1 MGNTE
6 NIRRIHENDAIFVPI
21 AADLNEFRLKW
32 TILRIAAQCF
42 LQKRCKVASTKA
54 ENGARKRS
62 DSGIVRQQALFSG
75 AMQKC
80 IEALW
85 PTD

>member
-42 LQKRCKVASTKA
+42 LQKRCKVASTEA
-54 ENGARKRS
+54 GDGARKRS
-62 DSGIVRQQALFSG
+62 IIGIVRRPALISG
-75 AMQKC
+75 AMQ
-80 IEALW
+80 
-85 PTD
+85 